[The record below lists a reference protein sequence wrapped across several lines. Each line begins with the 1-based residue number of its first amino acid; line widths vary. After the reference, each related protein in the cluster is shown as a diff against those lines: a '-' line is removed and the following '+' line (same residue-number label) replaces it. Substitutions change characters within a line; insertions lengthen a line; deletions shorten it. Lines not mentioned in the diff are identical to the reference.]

1 MTSYGKNLNIR
12 IYGGSHDS
20 EIGLVVEGLPAGIV
34 IDMDSLLSFM
44 ERRAPGRDRFSTS
57 RKESDR
63 PVFLSGVGEMM
74 TTNGEALHAVICSEN
89 QRSGDYASL
98 INIPRPSHA
107 DYPAIIKS
115 GGIVDLRGGGHFSG
129 RLTAM
134 MCVIGGILKDEL
146 AKRGIYVGAHI
157 ESIGGVTD
165 ARFDPL
171 AASKADFDAVLA
183 GDFPVIDSSAAER
196 MKEVIDAA
204 RMDSDSVGGVVECA
218 VVGLPVGL
226 GEHIFDGME
235 SRIASIVFSI
245 PAVKGLEFGA
255 GFASSAMRGSEN
267 NDPYFTDGKEIK
279 TKTNNAGGICGGMT
293 TGMPLIFRAAVKPT
307 PSIGKEQDSVD
318 LSKMENVKMQIKGR
332 HDPCIVQRAVPVFE
346 AAAAIAVFDALL
358 DREDMEK

>member
-1 MTSYGKNLNIR
+1 MTSYGKNINIR
-12 IYGGSHDS
+12 IFGGSHDS
-20 EIGLVVEGLPAGIV
+20 EIGLIAEHLPAGIV
-34 IDMDSLLSFM
+34 IDPDSLMSFM

-63 PVFLSGVGEMM
+63 PHFLSGVDEQMR
-74 TTNGEALHAVICSEN
+74 TNGDTLRAVIRSEN

-98 INIPRPSHA
+98 LNIPRPSHA
-107 DYPAIIKS
+107 DYPATVKS
-115 GGIVDLRGGGHFSG
+115 CGTVDLRGGGHFSG

-146 AKRGIYVGAHI
+146 KRRGIHIGAHI
-157 ESIGGVTD
+157 ESVGEEHD
-165 ARFDPL
+165 SRFDPL
-171 AASKADFDAVLA
+171 SVSKADFDAVLA
-183 GDFPVIDSSAAER
+183 GDFPVIDKEAGER
-196 MKEVIDAA
+196 MKAVIDSA

-218 VVGLPVGL
+218 AVGLPVGL

-245 PAVKGLEFGA
+245 PAVKGVEFGA

-267 NDPYFTDGKEIK
+267 NDPYVTDGKKIK

-318 LSKMENVKMQIKGR
+318 LSKMENVKLEIKGR

-346 AAAAIAVFDALL
+346 AAAAIAIFDALL
-358 DREDMEK
+358 DREEMER